1 MSAPRGA
8 SCCFSSSPT
17 TWCPPTWSGRPWRT
31 ICRNSAA
38 PSPCLRARRR
48 RRSARMPRSLLKPV
62 LFFDFDNTLMQGDIL
77 DQLIEKYSPN
87 EAWRDWENAWA
98 QGHLPARDCLRLQ
111 VGNMRVSRERLFGD
125 LTRVRIDP
133 AFAEIV
139 EWAKLRQVGIN
150 IVSDSFVPLIRHIL
164 RSNGIDG
171 IPVFADNL
179 RFLANDRLVSSFPFY
194 DPACERSA
202 NAKARHLMPYR
213 ANRII
218 FAGDGHSDLDAAL
231 AADVVVAKC
240 ALANELDARGVAS
253 YPFQT
258 LDAAP
263 PVLSTVEE
271 ALTEPPAWAAG
282 PAEGE

>member
-1 MSAPRGA
+1 
-8 SCCFSSSPT
+8 
-17 TWCPPTWSGRPWRT
+17 
-31 ICRNSAA
+31 
-38 PSPCLRARRR
+38 
-48 RRSARMPRSLLKPV
+48 MPRSLLKPV

-77 DQLIEKYSPN
+77 DEVVEKYSPN

-111 VGNMRVSRERLFGD
+111 VGNMRVSRERLFED

-171 IPVFADNL
+171 IPVFANDL
-179 RFLANDRLVSSFPFY
+179 RFLANDRLVASFPFY

-218 FAGDGHSDLDAAL
+218 FWATATRISTRRWRPTWCSRNAPSRTSSMRAASPSTPSIRSSPCSRSWRL
-231 AADVVVAKC
+231 SRMRSASPP
-240 ALANELDARGVAS
+240 RGLPGRMRESKA
-253 YPFQT
+253 
-258 LDAAP
+258 
-263 PVLSTVEE
+263 
-271 ALTEPPAWAAG
+271 EPPL
-282 PAEGE
+282 

>member
-1 MSAPRGA
+1 
-8 SCCFSSSPT
+8 
-17 TWCPPTWSGRPWRT
+17 
-31 ICRNSAA
+31 
-38 PSPCLRARRR
+38 
-48 RRSARMPRSLLKPV
+48 MPRSLLKPA
-62 LFFDFDNTLMQGDIL
+62 LFFDFDNTLTEGDIL

-98 QGHLPARDCLRLQ
+98 RGHLPARDCLRLQ

-139 EWAKLRQVGIN
+139 EWAKLRQVSVN

-164 RSNGIDG
+164 RGNGIDG
-171 IPVFADNL
+171 IPVFANDL
-179 RFLANDRLVSSFPFY
+179 RFLADDRLVASFPFY
-194 DPACERSA
+194 DPACDRSA

-231 AADVVVAKC
+231 AADVVFAKS
-240 ALANELDARGVAS
+240 ALANELDARGVAF
-253 YPFQT
+253 YPFDT
-258 LDAAP
+258 LE
-263 PVLSTVEE
+263 PVLAYLETVED
-271 ALTEPPAWAAG
+271 ALREPAAWATG
-282 PAEGE
+282 PDEGR